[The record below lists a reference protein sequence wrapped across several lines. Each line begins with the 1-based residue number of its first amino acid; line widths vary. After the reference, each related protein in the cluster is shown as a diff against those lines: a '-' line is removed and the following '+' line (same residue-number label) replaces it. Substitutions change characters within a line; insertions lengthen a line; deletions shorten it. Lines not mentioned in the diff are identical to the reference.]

1 MSKPAASKLR
11 PLAVLA
17 VLRELRRGES
27 DPRPIAV
34 AGASE
39 LVPALARLLR
49 EGGESAAVAVGPVAD
64 AAVLVWLGKT
74 DTERLREASRSKVP
88 IVAVTEDEI
97 VPYVLAGSVVRVAPG
112 EGQGF
117 PLDEITTAI
126 ARVLGEEGVALAA
139 RLPVLRAAVCEHL
152 IDKCARK
159 NGAIAAAV
167 FVPGVDLPLL
177 TMNQIRL
184 VLRIALAYGEEL
196 DQSRAVEIV
205 GVVGAGYGFRML
217 AREALDF
224 LPVVGW
230 AVKGAVAFGGT
241 RAIGMAA
248 VRLCEARHKSF
259 S

>member
-17 VLRELRRGES
+17 VLRELRRGAD

-39 LVPALARLLR
+39 LVPVLARLLR

-64 AAVLVWLGKT
+64 AAVLVWVGKT

-112 EGQGF
+112 QGF

-126 ARVLGEEGVALAA
+126 ARALGDQGISLAA

-152 IDKCARK
+152 IDACARK

-224 LPVVGW
+224 VPVVGW

-241 RAIGMAA
+241 RAIGLAA
-248 VRLCEARHKSF
+248 VRLCEARHRPLG
-259 S
+259 

>member
-17 VLRELRRGES
+17 VLRELRRGTDDS
-27 DPRPIAV
+27 RPIAV

-39 LVPALARLLR
+39 LVPVLARLLR
-49 EGGESAAVAVGPVAD
+49 EGGESAAVAVGPVPD
-64 AAVLVWLGKT
+64 AAVLVWVGKT

-112 EGQGF
+112 QGF

-126 ARVLGEEGVALAA
+126 ARALGDQGVALAA

-217 AREALDF
+217 AREALD
-224 LPVVGW
+224 LVPVVGW

-248 VRLCEARHKSF
+248 VRLCEARHRPHG
-259 S
+259 